1 MADQNNTGGPLS
13 GLKVVEFDGLGPTP
27 FSAMQLADMGA
38 NVIRIARKTGT
49 QAANQFTDVVIR
61 NRSYIELDLKDVNDI
76 AIAKKIV
83 SHSDILI
90 EGFRPGV
97 MERLGLGPSEMLSE
111 NKKLVYGRMTGWGQ
125 KGPLSNTAG
134 HDINYISISGALH
147 AIGTKDTPIAP
158 LNLLGDFAAGS
169 MYLVFGILC
178 AVLHA
183 KQTGQGQV
191 LDGSI
196 VDGTANLM
204 AMMYSMFNFNQWEDR
219 REINLLD
226 GCAPFYTTYKT
237 IIRNTILACFLVVP
251 LSVLFGRNSVYVFI
265 FLIGFVFNEMLH
277 VALAYHQSKGD
288 FVISSKQI
296 IVRTILYGI
305 GGWLI
310 IYFQYSIFWIIVFQT
325 IILIIFY
332 FVAHSSLPTASSNTE
347 NNYSTQDL
355 TSSGRKMVLTTF
367 AAALLSELDIVILGV
382 FYSGPILGVLAWSKR
397 ILEGL
402 YQLVGASLDIVFPE
416 ISKLKNKDEITSVR
430 SKLRIVILISLFI
443 PIAYILLE
451 DIANSVF
458 INILGAE
465 FENLASIFSVVIFS
479 LPFMLWSRI
488 NIIFARAMHY
498 EVNLFKVISAAAFAS
513 FPF

>member
-1 MADQNNTGGPLS
+1 MFATWKKNTFYISLMQIILLIVNFFLITIISREYGAEIYGEYASAKSLS
-13 GLKVVEFDGLGPTP
+13 VLLGTVTVLSLALVVTRT
-27 FSAMQLADMGA
+27 SA
-38 NVIRIARKTGT
+38 NV
-49 QAANQFTDVVIR
+49 
-61 NRSYIELDLKDVNDI
+61 
-76 AIAKKIV
+76 
-83 SHSDILI
+83 
-90 EGFRPGV
+90 
-97 MERLGLGPSEMLSE
+97 E
-111 NKKLVYGRMTGWGQ
+111 NFDK
-125 KGPLSNTAG
+125 
-134 HDINYISISGALH
+134 
-147 AIGTKDTPIAP
+147 
-158 LNLLGDFAAGS
+158 NL
-169 MYLVFGILC
+169 
-178 AVLHA
+178 
-183 KQTGQGQV
+183 
-191 LDGSI
+191 
-196 VDGTANLM
+196 
-204 AMMYSMFNFNQWEDR
+204 
-219 REINLLD
+219 
-226 GCAPFYTTYKT
+226 FYTTYKT

-251 LSVLFGRNSVYVFI
+251 LSALFGRNSIYVFV

-296 IVRTILYGI
+296 IIRTILYGI

-332 FVAHSSLPTASSNTE
+332 FVAHSSLPAESLNSE
-347 NNYSTQDL
+347 NNYSTKDL

-416 ISKLKNKDEITSVR
+416 ISKLKNKHEITSIR
-430 SKLRIVILISLFI
+430 SKLRIVILISLLI
-443 PIAYILLE
+443 PVVYILLE

-458 INILGAE
+458 INVLGAE

-498 EVNLFKVISAAAFAS
+498 EVNLFKVISAAAFSS
-513 FPF
+513 FLIYYINDTYNYFSIEYGILGSQILFSLFTSFLINNQIKKEKDT

>member
-1 MADQNNTGGPLS
+1 MFATWKKNTFYISSMQIILLIVNFFLITIISREYGAEIYGEYASAKSLS
-13 GLKVVEFDGLGPTP
+13 VLLGTVTVLSLALVVTRT
-27 FSAMQLADMGA
+27 SA
-38 NVIRIARKTGT
+38 NVE
-49 QAANQFTDVVIR
+49 NFDR
-61 NRSYIELDLKDVNDI
+61 NL
-76 AIAKKIV
+76 
-83 SHSDILI
+83 
-90 EGFRPGV
+90 
-97 MERLGLGPSEMLSE
+97 
-111 NKKLVYGRMTGWGQ
+111 
-125 KGPLSNTAG
+125 
-134 HDINYISISGALH
+134 
-147 AIGTKDTPIAP
+147 
-158 LNLLGDFAAGS
+158 
-169 MYLVFGILC
+169 
-178 AVLHA
+178 
-183 KQTGQGQV
+183 
-191 LDGSI
+191 
-196 VDGTANLM
+196 
-204 AMMYSMFNFNQWEDR
+204 
-219 REINLLD
+219 
-226 GCAPFYTTYKT
+226 FYTTYKT

-251 LSVLFGRNSVYVFI
+251 LSALFGRNSIYVFI

-332 FVAHSSLPTASSNTE
+332 FVAHSSLPAESSTTE
-347 NNYSTQDL
+347 NNYSTKDL

-416 ISKLKNKDEITSVR
+416 ISKLKNKNAITSIR

-458 INILGAE
+458 INVLGAE

-498 EVNLFKVISAAAFAS
+498 EVNLFKVISAAAFSS
-513 FPF
+513 FLLYYINDTYNYFSIEYGILGSQILFSLFTSFLINNQIKKEKDA

>member
-1 MADQNNTGGPLS
+1 MFATWKKNTFYISLMQIILLIVNFFLITIISREYGAEIYGEYASAKSLS
-13 GLKVVEFDGLGPTP
+13 VLLGTVTVLSLALVVTRT
-27 FSAMQLADMGA
+27 SA
-38 NVIRIARKTGT
+38 NVE
-49 QAANQFTDVVIR
+49 NFDR
-61 NRSYIELDLKDVNDI
+61 NL
-76 AIAKKIV
+76 
-83 SHSDILI
+83 
-90 EGFRPGV
+90 
-97 MERLGLGPSEMLSE
+97 
-111 NKKLVYGRMTGWGQ
+111 
-125 KGPLSNTAG
+125 
-134 HDINYISISGALH
+134 
-147 AIGTKDTPIAP
+147 
-158 LNLLGDFAAGS
+158 
-169 MYLVFGILC
+169 
-178 AVLHA
+178 
-183 KQTGQGQV
+183 
-191 LDGSI
+191 
-196 VDGTANLM
+196 
-204 AMMYSMFNFNQWEDR
+204 
-219 REINLLD
+219 
-226 GCAPFYTTYKT
+226 FYTTYKT

-251 LSVLFGRNSVYVFI
+251 LSALFGRNSIYVFI

-296 IVRTILYGI
+296 IFRTILYGI

-332 FVAHSSLPTASSNTE
+332 FVAHRSLPAESSTTE
-347 NNYSTQDL
+347 NNYSTKDL

-498 EVNLFKVISAAAFAS
+498 EVNLFKVISAAAFSS
-513 FPF
+513 FLLYYINDTYNYFSIEYGILGSQVLFSLFTSFLINNQIKKDKDV

>member
-1 MADQNNTGGPLS
+1 MFATWKKNTFYISLMQIILLIVNFFLITIISREYGAEIYGEYASAKSLS
-13 GLKVVEFDGLGPTP
+13 VLLGTVTVLSLALVVTRT
-27 FSAMQLADMGA
+27 SA
-38 NVIRIARKTGT
+38 NVE
-49 QAANQFTDVVIR
+49 NFDR
-61 NRSYIELDLKDVNDI
+61 NL
-76 AIAKKIV
+76 
-83 SHSDILI
+83 
-90 EGFRPGV
+90 
-97 MERLGLGPSEMLSE
+97 
-111 NKKLVYGRMTGWGQ
+111 
-125 KGPLSNTAG
+125 
-134 HDINYISISGALH
+134 
-147 AIGTKDTPIAP
+147 
-158 LNLLGDFAAGS
+158 
-169 MYLVFGILC
+169 
-178 AVLHA
+178 
-183 KQTGQGQV
+183 
-191 LDGSI
+191 
-196 VDGTANLM
+196 
-204 AMMYSMFNFNQWEDR
+204 
-219 REINLLD
+219 
-226 GCAPFYTTYKT
+226 FYTTYKT

-251 LSVLFGRNSVYVFI
+251 LSALFGRNSIYVFV

-296 IVRTILYGI
+296 IIRTILYGI

-332 FVAHSSLPTASSNTE
+332 FVAHRSLPAESSTTE
-347 NNYSTQDL
+347 NNYSTKDL

-416 ISKLKNKDEITSVR
+416 ISKLKNKNEITSIR
-430 SKLRIVILISLFI
+430 SKLRIVILISLLI
-443 PIAYILLE
+443 PTTYILLE
-451 DIANSVF
+451 DIANSIFTNV
-458 INILGAE
+458 LGAE

-498 EVNLFKVISAAAFAS
+498 EVNLFKVISAAAFSS
-513 FPF
+513 FLLYYINDTYNYFSIEYGILGSQILFSLFTSFLINNQIKKEKDA

>member
-1 MADQNNTGGPLS
+1 MFATWKKNTLYISSMQIILLIVNFFLITIISREYGAEIYGEYASAKSLS
-13 GLKVVEFDGLGPTP
+13 VLLGTVTVLSLALVVTRT
-27 FSAMQLADMGA
+27 SA
-38 NVIRIARKTGT
+38 NVE
-49 QAANQFTDVVIR
+49 NFDR
-61 NRSYIELDLKDVNDI
+61 NL
-76 AIAKKIV
+76 
-83 SHSDILI
+83 
-90 EGFRPGV
+90 
-97 MERLGLGPSEMLSE
+97 
-111 NKKLVYGRMTGWGQ
+111 
-125 KGPLSNTAG
+125 
-134 HDINYISISGALH
+134 
-147 AIGTKDTPIAP
+147 
-158 LNLLGDFAAGS
+158 
-169 MYLVFGILC
+169 
-178 AVLHA
+178 
-183 KQTGQGQV
+183 
-191 LDGSI
+191 
-196 VDGTANLM
+196 
-204 AMMYSMFNFNQWEDR
+204 
-219 REINLLD
+219 
-226 GCAPFYTTYKT
+226 FYTTYKT

-251 LSVLFGRNSVYVFI
+251 LSALFGRNSVYVFI

-296 IVRTILYGI
+296 IIRTILYGI

-332 FVAHSSLPTASSNTE
+332 FVAHSSLPAESSTTE

-416 ISKLKNKDEITSVR
+416 ISKLKNKNEITSIR

-443 PIAYILLE
+443 PIAYVLLE
-451 DIANSVF
+451 DIANNVF
-458 INILGAE
+458 INVLGAE

-498 EVNLFKVISAAAFAS
+498 EVNLFKVISAAAFSS
-513 FPF
+513 FLLYYINDTYNYFSIEYGILGSQILFSLFTSFLINNQIKKEKDA

>member
-1 MADQNNTGGPLS
+1 MFATWKKNTFYISSMQIILLIVNFFLITIISREYGAEIYGEYASAKSLS
-13 GLKVVEFDGLGPTP
+13 VLLGTVTVLSLALVVTRT
-27 FSAMQLADMGA
+27 SA
-38 NVIRIARKTGT
+38 NVE
-49 QAANQFTDVVIR
+49 NFD
-61 NRSYIELDLKDVNDI
+61 RSL
-76 AIAKKIV
+76 
-83 SHSDILI
+83 
-90 EGFRPGV
+90 
-97 MERLGLGPSEMLSE
+97 
-111 NKKLVYGRMTGWGQ
+111 
-125 KGPLSNTAG
+125 
-134 HDINYISISGALH
+134 
-147 AIGTKDTPIAP
+147 
-158 LNLLGDFAAGS
+158 
-169 MYLVFGILC
+169 
-178 AVLHA
+178 
-183 KQTGQGQV
+183 
-191 LDGSI
+191 
-196 VDGTANLM
+196 
-204 AMMYSMFNFNQWEDR
+204 
-219 REINLLD
+219 
-226 GCAPFYTTYKT
+226 FYTTYKT

-251 LSVLFGRNSVYVFI
+251 LSALFGRNSIYVFI

-296 IVRTILYGI
+296 IIRTILYGI

-332 FVAHSSLPTASSNTE
+332 FVAHSSLPAESSTTE
-347 NNYSTQDL
+347 NNYSTKDL

-416 ISKLKNKDEITSVR
+416 ISKLKNKNEITSIR
-430 SKLRIVILISLFI
+430 SKLRIVILISLLI
-443 PIAYILLE
+443 PTAYILLE

-458 INILGAE
+458 INVLGAE

-498 EVNLFKVISAAAFAS
+498 EVNLFKVISAAAFSS
-513 FPF
+513 FLLYYINDTYNYFSIEYGILGSQVLFSLFTSFLINNQIKKDKDV

>member
-1 MADQNNTGGPLS
+1 MFATWKKNTFYISSMQIILLIVNFFLITIISREYGAEIYGEYASAKSLS
-13 GLKVVEFDGLGPTP
+13 VLLGTVTVLSLALVVTRT
-27 FSAMQLADMGA
+27 SA
-38 NVIRIARKTGT
+38 NVE
-49 QAANQFTDVVIR
+49 NFDR
-61 NRSYIELDLKDVNDI
+61 NL
-76 AIAKKIV
+76 
-83 SHSDILI
+83 
-90 EGFRPGV
+90 
-97 MERLGLGPSEMLSE
+97 
-111 NKKLVYGRMTGWGQ
+111 
-125 KGPLSNTAG
+125 
-134 HDINYISISGALH
+134 
-147 AIGTKDTPIAP
+147 
-158 LNLLGDFAAGS
+158 
-169 MYLVFGILC
+169 
-178 AVLHA
+178 
-183 KQTGQGQV
+183 
-191 LDGSI
+191 
-196 VDGTANLM
+196 
-204 AMMYSMFNFNQWEDR
+204 
-219 REINLLD
+219 
-226 GCAPFYTTYKT
+226 FYTTYKT

-251 LSVLFGRNSVYVFI
+251 LSALFGRNSIYVFI

-332 FVAHSSLPTASSNTE
+332 FVAHSSLPAESSTTE
-347 NNYSTQDL
+347 NNYSTKDL

-416 ISKLKNKDEITSVR
+416 ISKLKNKNEITSIR
-430 SKLRIVILISLFI
+430 SKLRIVILISLLI
-443 PIAYILLE
+443 PTAYILLE

-458 INILGAE
+458 INVLGAE

-498 EVNLFKVISAAAFAS
+498 EVNLFKVISAAAFSS
-513 FPF
+513 FLLYYINDTYNYFSIEYGILGSQILFSLFTSFLINNQIKKEKDA

>member
-1 MADQNNTGGPLS
+1 MFATWKKNTFYISLMQIILLIVNFFLITIISREYGAEIYGEYASAKSLS
-13 GLKVVEFDGLGPTP
+13 VLLGTVTVLSLALVVTRT
-27 FSAMQLADMGA
+27 SA
-38 NVIRIARKTGT
+38 NVE
-49 QAANQFTDVVIR
+49 NFDR
-61 NRSYIELDLKDVNDI
+61 NL
-76 AIAKKIV
+76 
-83 SHSDILI
+83 
-90 EGFRPGV
+90 
-97 MERLGLGPSEMLSE
+97 
-111 NKKLVYGRMTGWGQ
+111 
-125 KGPLSNTAG
+125 
-134 HDINYISISGALH
+134 
-147 AIGTKDTPIAP
+147 
-158 LNLLGDFAAGS
+158 
-169 MYLVFGILC
+169 
-178 AVLHA
+178 
-183 KQTGQGQV
+183 
-191 LDGSI
+191 
-196 VDGTANLM
+196 
-204 AMMYSMFNFNQWEDR
+204 
-219 REINLLD
+219 
-226 GCAPFYTTYKT
+226 FYTTYKT

-251 LSVLFGRNSVYVFI
+251 LSALFGRNSIYVFI

-296 IVRTILYGI
+296 IFRTILYGI

-332 FVAHSSLPTASSNTE
+332 FVAHISLPAESSTTE
-347 NNYSTQDL
+347 NNYSTKDL

-416 ISKLKNKDEITSVR
+416 ISKLKNKNEITSIR
-430 SKLRIVILISLFI
+430 SKLRIVILISLLI

-458 INILGAE
+458 INVLGAE

-498 EVNLFKVISAAAFAS
+498 EVNLFKVISAAAFSS
-513 FPF
+513 FLLYYINETYNYFSIEYGILGSQILFSLFTSFLINNQIKKEKDT

>member
-1 MADQNNTGGPLS
+1 MFATWKKNTFYISLMQIILLIVNFFLITIISREYGAEIYGEYASAKSLS
-13 GLKVVEFDGLGPTP
+13 VLLGTVTVLSLALVVTRT
-27 FSAMQLADMGA
+27 SA
-38 NVIRIARKTGT
+38 NVES
-49 QAANQFTDVVIR
+49 FDR
-61 NRSYIELDLKDVNDI
+61 NL
-76 AIAKKIV
+76 
-83 SHSDILI
+83 
-90 EGFRPGV
+90 
-97 MERLGLGPSEMLSE
+97 
-111 NKKLVYGRMTGWGQ
+111 
-125 KGPLSNTAG
+125 
-134 HDINYISISGALH
+134 
-147 AIGTKDTPIAP
+147 
-158 LNLLGDFAAGS
+158 
-169 MYLVFGILC
+169 
-178 AVLHA
+178 
-183 KQTGQGQV
+183 
-191 LDGSI
+191 
-196 VDGTANLM
+196 
-204 AMMYSMFNFNQWEDR
+204 
-219 REINLLD
+219 
-226 GCAPFYTTYKT
+226 FYTTYKT

-251 LSVLFGRNSVYVFI
+251 LSTLFGRNSIYVFI

-296 IVRTILYGI
+296 IIRTILYGI

-332 FVAHSSLPTASSNTE
+332 FVAHSSLPAGSSPAE
-347 NNYSTQDL
+347 NNHSTQDL
-355 TSSGRKMVLTTF
+355 ASSGRKMVLTTF

-416 ISKLKNKDEITSVR
+416 ISKLKNKNEISSVR
-430 SKLRIVILISLFI
+430 SKLRIVILISLLI
-443 PIAYILLE
+443 PAAYILLE

-458 INILGAE
+458 INVLGGE

-498 EVNLFKVISAAAFAS
+498 EVNLFKVIAAAAFSS
-513 FPF
+513 FLLYYINDTYNYFSIEYGILGSQILFSLFTSFLINNQIKKEKDA

>member
-1 MADQNNTGGPLS
+1 MFATWKKNTFYISLMQIILLIVNFFLITIISREYGAEIYGEYASAKSLS
-13 GLKVVEFDGLGPTP
+13 VLLGTVTVLSLALVVTRT
-27 FSAMQLADMGA
+27 SA
-38 NVIRIARKTGT
+38 NVE
-49 QAANQFTDVVIR
+49 NFDR
-61 NRSYIELDLKDVNDI
+61 NL
-76 AIAKKIV
+76 
-83 SHSDILI
+83 
-90 EGFRPGV
+90 
-97 MERLGLGPSEMLSE
+97 
-111 NKKLVYGRMTGWGQ
+111 
-125 KGPLSNTAG
+125 
-134 HDINYISISGALH
+134 
-147 AIGTKDTPIAP
+147 
-158 LNLLGDFAAGS
+158 
-169 MYLVFGILC
+169 
-178 AVLHA
+178 
-183 KQTGQGQV
+183 
-191 LDGSI
+191 
-196 VDGTANLM
+196 
-204 AMMYSMFNFNQWEDR
+204 
-219 REINLLD
+219 
-226 GCAPFYTTYKT
+226 FYTTYKT

-251 LSVLFGRNSVYVFI
+251 LSALFGRNSIYVFI

-296 IVRTILYGI
+296 IFRTILYGI

-332 FVAHSSLPTASSNTE
+332 FVAHRSLPAESSTTE
-347 NNYSTQDL
+347 NNYSTKDL

-416 ISKLKNKDEITSVR
+416 ISKLKNKNEITSIR
-430 SKLRIVILISLFI
+430 SKLRIVILISLLI
-443 PIAYILLE
+443 PTAYILLE

-458 INILGAE
+458 INVLGAE

-498 EVNLFKVISAAAFAS
+498 EVNLFKVISAAAFSS
-513 FPF
+513 FLLYYINDTYNYFSIEYGILGSQILFSLFTSFLINNQIKKEKDT

>member
-1 MADQNNTGGPLS
+1 MFATWKKNTFYISLMQIILLIVNFFLITIISREYGAEIYGEYASAKSLS
-13 GLKVVEFDGLGPTP
+13 VLLGTVTVLSLALVVTRT
-27 FSAMQLADMGA
+27 SA
-38 NVIRIARKTGT
+38 NVE
-49 QAANQFTDVVIR
+49 NFDR
-61 NRSYIELDLKDVNDI
+61 NL
-76 AIAKKIV
+76 
-83 SHSDILI
+83 
-90 EGFRPGV
+90 
-97 MERLGLGPSEMLSE
+97 
-111 NKKLVYGRMTGWGQ
+111 
-125 KGPLSNTAG
+125 
-134 HDINYISISGALH
+134 
-147 AIGTKDTPIAP
+147 
-158 LNLLGDFAAGS
+158 
-169 MYLVFGILC
+169 
-178 AVLHA
+178 
-183 KQTGQGQV
+183 
-191 LDGSI
+191 
-196 VDGTANLM
+196 
-204 AMMYSMFNFNQWEDR
+204 
-219 REINLLD
+219 
-226 GCAPFYTTYKT
+226 FYTTYKT

-251 LSVLFGRNSVYVFI
+251 LSALFGRNSIYVFI

-296 IVRTILYGI
+296 IIRTILYGI

-332 FVAHSSLPTASSNTE
+332 FVAHSSLPAESSPTE
-347 NNYSTQDL
+347 NNYSTKDL

-416 ISKLKNKDEITSVR
+416 ISKLKNKNEITSIR
-430 SKLRIVILISLFI
+430 SKLRIVILISLLI
-443 PIAYILLE
+443 PTAYILLE

-458 INILGAE
+458 INVLGAE

-498 EVNLFKVISAAAFAS
+498 EVNLFKVISAAAFCS
-513 FPF
+513 FLLYYINDTYNYFSIEYGILGSQILFSLFTSFLINNQIKKEKGT

>member
-1 MADQNNTGGPLS
+1 MFATWKKNTFYISLMQIILLIVNFFLITIISREYGAEIYGEYASAKSLS
-13 GLKVVEFDGLGPTP
+13 VLLGTVTVLSLALVVTRT
-27 FSAMQLADMGA
+27 SA
-38 NVIRIARKTGT
+38 NVE
-49 QAANQFTDVVIR
+49 NFDR
-61 NRSYIELDLKDVNDI
+61 NL
-76 AIAKKIV
+76 
-83 SHSDILI
+83 
-90 EGFRPGV
+90 
-97 MERLGLGPSEMLSE
+97 
-111 NKKLVYGRMTGWGQ
+111 
-125 KGPLSNTAG
+125 
-134 HDINYISISGALH
+134 
-147 AIGTKDTPIAP
+147 
-158 LNLLGDFAAGS
+158 
-169 MYLVFGILC
+169 
-178 AVLHA
+178 
-183 KQTGQGQV
+183 
-191 LDGSI
+191 
-196 VDGTANLM
+196 
-204 AMMYSMFNFNQWEDR
+204 
-219 REINLLD
+219 
-226 GCAPFYTTYKT
+226 FYTTYKT
-237 IIRNTILACFLVVP
+237 IIRNTILACFLVLP
-251 LSVLFGRNSVYVFI
+251 LSALFGRNSIYVFI

-296 IVRTILYGI
+296 IIRTILYGI

-332 FVAHSSLPTASSNTE
+332 FVAHSSLPAESSTTE

-416 ISKLKNKDEITSVR
+416 ISKLKNKNEITSIR

-451 DIANSVF
+451 DIANNVF
-458 INILGAE
+458 INVLGAE

-498 EVNLFKVISAAAFAS
+498 EVNLFKVISAAAFSS
-513 FPF
+513 FLLYYINDTYNYFPIEYGILVSQILFSLFTSFLVNNQIRKEKDT

>member
-1 MADQNNTGGPLS
+1 MFATWKKNTFYISLMQIILLIVNFFLITIISREYGAEIYGEYASAKSLS
-13 GLKVVEFDGLGPTP
+13 VLLGTVTVLSLALVVTRT
-27 FSAMQLADMGA
+27 SA
-38 NVIRIARKTGT
+38 NVE
-49 QAANQFTDVVIR
+49 NFDR
-61 NRSYIELDLKDVNDI
+61 NL
-76 AIAKKIV
+76 
-83 SHSDILI
+83 
-90 EGFRPGV
+90 
-97 MERLGLGPSEMLSE
+97 
-111 NKKLVYGRMTGWGQ
+111 
-125 KGPLSNTAG
+125 
-134 HDINYISISGALH
+134 
-147 AIGTKDTPIAP
+147 
-158 LNLLGDFAAGS
+158 
-169 MYLVFGILC
+169 
-178 AVLHA
+178 
-183 KQTGQGQV
+183 
-191 LDGSI
+191 
-196 VDGTANLM
+196 
-204 AMMYSMFNFNQWEDR
+204 
-219 REINLLD
+219 
-226 GCAPFYTTYKT
+226 FYTTYKT

-251 LSVLFGRNSVYVFI
+251 LSALFGRNSIYVFI

-296 IVRTILYGI
+296 IIRTILYGI

-332 FVAHSSLPTASSNTE
+332 FVAHSSLPAESSPTE
-347 NNYSTQDL
+347 NNYSTKDL

-416 ISKLKNKDEITSVR
+416 ISKLKNKNEITSIR
-430 SKLRIVILISLFI
+430 SKLRIVILISLLI

-458 INILGAE
+458 INVLGVE

-498 EVNLFKVISAAAFAS
+498 EVNLFKVISAAAFSS
-513 FPF
+513 FLLYYINDTYDYFSIEYGILGSQILFSLFTSFLINNQIKKEKDT

>member
-1 MADQNNTGGPLS
+1 MFATWKKNTFYISLMQIILLIVNFFLITIISREYGAEIYGEYASAKSLS
-13 GLKVVEFDGLGPTP
+13 VLLGTVTVLSLALVVTRT
-27 FSAMQLADMGA
+27 SA
-38 NVIRIARKTGT
+38 NVEK
-49 QAANQFTDVVIR
+49 FDR
-61 NRSYIELDLKDVNDI
+61 NL
-76 AIAKKIV
+76 
-83 SHSDILI
+83 
-90 EGFRPGV
+90 
-97 MERLGLGPSEMLSE
+97 
-111 NKKLVYGRMTGWGQ
+111 
-125 KGPLSNTAG
+125 
-134 HDINYISISGALH
+134 
-147 AIGTKDTPIAP
+147 
-158 LNLLGDFAAGS
+158 
-169 MYLVFGILC
+169 
-178 AVLHA
+178 
-183 KQTGQGQV
+183 
-191 LDGSI
+191 
-196 VDGTANLM
+196 
-204 AMMYSMFNFNQWEDR
+204 
-219 REINLLD
+219 
-226 GCAPFYTTYKT
+226 FYTTYKT

-251 LSVLFGRNSVYVFI
+251 LSALFGRNSIYVFI

-332 FVAHSSLPTASSNTE
+332 FVAHSSLPAESSPTE
-347 NNYSTQDL
+347 NNYSTKEL

-416 ISKLKNKDEITSVR
+416 ISKLKNKNEITSIR
-430 SKLRIVILISLFI
+430 SKLRIVILISLLI
-443 PIAYILLE
+443 PTAYILLE

-458 INILGAE
+458 INVLGAE

-498 EVNLFKVISAAAFAS
+498 EVNLFKVISAAAFSS
-513 FPF
+513 FLLYYINDTYNYFSIEYGILGSQILFSLFTSFLINNQIKKEKDA

>member
-1 MADQNNTGGPLS
+1 MFATWKKNTFYISLMQIILLIVNFFLITIISREYGAEIYGEYASAKSLS
-13 GLKVVEFDGLGPTP
+13 VLLGTVTVLSLALVVTRT
-27 FSAMQLADMGA
+27 SA
-38 NVIRIARKTGT
+38 NVE
-49 QAANQFTDVVIR
+49 NFDR
-61 NRSYIELDLKDVNDI
+61 NL
-76 AIAKKIV
+76 
-83 SHSDILI
+83 
-90 EGFRPGV
+90 
-97 MERLGLGPSEMLSE
+97 
-111 NKKLVYGRMTGWGQ
+111 
-125 KGPLSNTAG
+125 
-134 HDINYISISGALH
+134 
-147 AIGTKDTPIAP
+147 
-158 LNLLGDFAAGS
+158 
-169 MYLVFGILC
+169 
-178 AVLHA
+178 
-183 KQTGQGQV
+183 
-191 LDGSI
+191 
-196 VDGTANLM
+196 
-204 AMMYSMFNFNQWEDR
+204 
-219 REINLLD
+219 
-226 GCAPFYTTYKT
+226 FYTTYKT
-237 IIRNTILACFLVVP
+237 IIRNTLLACFLVVS
-251 LSVLFGRNSVYVFI
+251 LSVLFGRNSIYVFI

-332 FVAHSSLPTASSNTE
+332 FVAHRSLPAESSTTE
-347 NNYSTQDL
+347 NNYSTKDL

-416 ISKLKNKDEITSVR
+416 ISKLKDKNEITSIR

-458 INILGAE
+458 INVLGAE

-498 EVNLFKVISAAAFAS
+498 EVNLFKVISAAAFSS
-513 FPF
+513 FLLYYINDTYNYFSIEYGILGSQILFSLFTSFLINNQIKKEKDT

>member
-1 MADQNNTGGPLS
+1 MFATWKKNTFYISLMQIILLIVNFFLITIISREYGAEIYGEYASAKSLS
-13 GLKVVEFDGLGPTP
+13 VLLGTVTVLSLALVVTRT
-27 FSAMQLADMGA
+27 SA
-38 NVIRIARKTGT
+38 NVE
-49 QAANQFTDVVIR
+49 NFDR
-61 NRSYIELDLKDVNDI
+61 NL
-76 AIAKKIV
+76 
-83 SHSDILI
+83 
-90 EGFRPGV
+90 
-97 MERLGLGPSEMLSE
+97 
-111 NKKLVYGRMTGWGQ
+111 
-125 KGPLSNTAG
+125 
-134 HDINYISISGALH
+134 
-147 AIGTKDTPIAP
+147 
-158 LNLLGDFAAGS
+158 
-169 MYLVFGILC
+169 
-178 AVLHA
+178 
-183 KQTGQGQV
+183 
-191 LDGSI
+191 
-196 VDGTANLM
+196 
-204 AMMYSMFNFNQWEDR
+204 
-219 REINLLD
+219 
-226 GCAPFYTTYKT
+226 FYTTYKT

-251 LSVLFGRNSVYVFI
+251 LSALFGRNSIYVFI

-296 IVRTILYGI
+296 IIRTILYGI

-332 FVAHSSLPTASSNTE
+332 FVAHSSLPAESSPTE
-347 NNYSTQDL
+347 NNYSTKDL

-416 ISKLKNKDEITSVR
+416 ISKLKNKNEITSIR

-443 PIAYILLE
+443 PIAYILLV

-458 INILGAE
+458 INVLGAE

-498 EVNLFKVISAAAFAS
+498 EVNLFKVISAAAFSS
-513 FPF
+513 FLLYYINDTYNYFSIEYGILGSQILFSLFTSFLINNQIKKEKDT

>member
-1 MADQNNTGGPLS
+1 MFATWKKNTFYISLMQIILLIVNFFLITIISREYGAEIYGEYASAKSLS
-13 GLKVVEFDGLGPTP
+13 VLLGTVTVLSLALVVTRT
-27 FSAMQLADMGA
+27 SA
-38 NVIRIARKTGT
+38 NVE
-49 QAANQFTDVVIR
+49 NFDR
-61 NRSYIELDLKDVNDI
+61 NL
-76 AIAKKIV
+76 
-83 SHSDILI
+83 
-90 EGFRPGV
+90 
-97 MERLGLGPSEMLSE
+97 
-111 NKKLVYGRMTGWGQ
+111 
-125 KGPLSNTAG
+125 
-134 HDINYISISGALH
+134 
-147 AIGTKDTPIAP
+147 
-158 LNLLGDFAAGS
+158 
-169 MYLVFGILC
+169 
-178 AVLHA
+178 
-183 KQTGQGQV
+183 
-191 LDGSI
+191 
-196 VDGTANLM
+196 
-204 AMMYSMFNFNQWEDR
+204 
-219 REINLLD
+219 
-226 GCAPFYTTYKT
+226 FYTTYKT

-251 LSVLFGRNSVYVFI
+251 LSTLFGRNSIYVFI

-296 IVRTILYGI
+296 IIRTILYGI

-332 FVAHSSLPTASSNTE
+332 FVAHSSLPAGSSPAE
-347 NNYSTQDL
+347 NNHSTQDL

-416 ISKLKNKDEITSVR
+416 ISKLKNKNEISSVR
-430 SKLRIVILISLFI
+430 SKLRIVILISLLI
-443 PIAYILLE
+443 PAAYILLE

-458 INILGAE
+458 INVLGGE

-498 EVNLFKVISAAAFAS
+498 EVNLFKVIAAAAFSS
-513 FPF
+513 FLLYYINDTYNYFSIEYGILGSQILFSLFTSFLINNQIKKEKDA

>member
-1 MADQNNTGGPLS
+1 MFATWKKNTFYISLMQIILLIVNFFLITIISREYGAEIYGEYASAKSLS
-13 GLKVVEFDGLGPTP
+13 VLLGTVTVLSLALVVTRT
-27 FSAMQLADMGA
+27 SA
-38 NVIRIARKTGT
+38 NVE
-49 QAANQFTDVVIR
+49 NFDR
-61 NRSYIELDLKDVNDI
+61 NL
-76 AIAKKIV
+76 
-83 SHSDILI
+83 
-90 EGFRPGV
+90 
-97 MERLGLGPSEMLSE
+97 
-111 NKKLVYGRMTGWGQ
+111 
-125 KGPLSNTAG
+125 
-134 HDINYISISGALH
+134 
-147 AIGTKDTPIAP
+147 
-158 LNLLGDFAAGS
+158 
-169 MYLVFGILC
+169 
-178 AVLHA
+178 
-183 KQTGQGQV
+183 
-191 LDGSI
+191 
-196 VDGTANLM
+196 
-204 AMMYSMFNFNQWEDR
+204 
-219 REINLLD
+219 
-226 GCAPFYTTYKT
+226 FYTTYKT

-251 LSVLFGRNSVYVFI
+251 LSALFGRNSIYVFI

-296 IVRTILYGI
+296 IIRTILYGI

-332 FVAHSSLPTASSNTE
+332 FVAHSSLPAESSPTE
-347 NNYSTQDL
+347 NNYSTKEL

-416 ISKLKNKDEITSVR
+416 ISKLKNKNEITSIR
-430 SKLRIVILISLFI
+430 SKLRIVILISLLI
-443 PIAYILLE
+443 PTAYILLE

-458 INILGAE
+458 INVLGAE

-498 EVNLFKVISAAAFAS
+498 EVNLFKVISAAAFSS
-513 FPF
+513 FLLYYINDTYNYFSIEYGILGSQILFSFFTSFLINNQIKKEKDT

>member
-1 MADQNNTGGPLS
+1 MFATWKKNTFYISLMQIILLIVNFFLITIISREYGAEIYGEYASAKSLAVLLGTVTVLS
-13 GLKVVEFDGLGPTP
+13 LALVVTRT
-27 FSAMQLADMGA
+27 SA
-38 NVIRIARKTGT
+38 NVE
-49 QAANQFTDVVIR
+49 NFDR
-61 NRSYIELDLKDVNDI
+61 NL
-76 AIAKKIV
+76 
-83 SHSDILI
+83 
-90 EGFRPGV
+90 
-97 MERLGLGPSEMLSE
+97 
-111 NKKLVYGRMTGWGQ
+111 
-125 KGPLSNTAG
+125 
-134 HDINYISISGALH
+134 
-147 AIGTKDTPIAP
+147 
-158 LNLLGDFAAGS
+158 
-169 MYLVFGILC
+169 
-178 AVLHA
+178 
-183 KQTGQGQV
+183 
-191 LDGSI
+191 
-196 VDGTANLM
+196 
-204 AMMYSMFNFNQWEDR
+204 
-219 REINLLD
+219 
-226 GCAPFYTTYKT
+226 FYTTYKT

-251 LSVLFGRNSVYVFI
+251 LSALFGRNSIYVFI

-296 IVRTILYGI
+296 ITRTILYGI

-332 FVAHSSLPTASSNTE
+332 FVAHSSLPAESAPTK
-347 NNYSTQDL
+347 NNYSTKDL

-416 ISKLKNKDEITSVR
+416 ISKLKNKNEITSIR
-430 SKLRIVILISLFI
+430 SKLRIVILISLLI
-443 PIAYILLE
+443 PTAYILLE

-458 INILGAE
+458 INVLGAE

-498 EVNLFKVISAAAFAS
+498 EVNLFKVISAAAFSS
-513 FPF
+513 FLLYYINDTYNYFSIEYGILGSQILFSLFTSFLINNQIKKEKDS

>member
-1 MADQNNTGGPLS
+1 MFTTWKKNTFYISLMQIILLIVNFFLITIISREYGAEIYGEYASAKSLS
-13 GLKVVEFDGLGPTP
+13 VLLGTVTVLSLALVVTRT
-27 FSAMQLADMGA
+27 SA
-38 NVIRIARKTGT
+38 NVE
-49 QAANQFTDVVIR
+49 NFDR
-61 NRSYIELDLKDVNDI
+61 NL
-76 AIAKKIV
+76 
-83 SHSDILI
+83 
-90 EGFRPGV
+90 
-97 MERLGLGPSEMLSE
+97 
-111 NKKLVYGRMTGWGQ
+111 
-125 KGPLSNTAG
+125 
-134 HDINYISISGALH
+134 
-147 AIGTKDTPIAP
+147 
-158 LNLLGDFAAGS
+158 
-169 MYLVFGILC
+169 
-178 AVLHA
+178 
-183 KQTGQGQV
+183 
-191 LDGSI
+191 
-196 VDGTANLM
+196 
-204 AMMYSMFNFNQWEDR
+204 
-219 REINLLD
+219 
-226 GCAPFYTTYKT
+226 FYTTYKT

-251 LSVLFGRNSVYVFI
+251 LSALFGRNSIYVFI

-296 IVRTILYGI
+296 IFRTILYGI

-332 FVAHSSLPTASSNTE
+332 FVAHSSLPAESSTTE
-347 NNYSTQDL
+347 NNYSTKDL

-416 ISKLKNKDEITSVR
+416 ISKLKNKNEITSIR

-458 INILGAE
+458 INVLGAE

-498 EVNLFKVISAAAFAS
+498 EVNLFKVISAAAFSS
-513 FPF
+513 FLLYYINDTYNYFSIEYGILGSQILFSLFTSFLINNQIKKEKDT

>member
-1 MADQNNTGGPLS
+1 MFATWKKNTFYISLMQIILLIVNFFLITIISREYGAEIYGEYASAKSLS
-13 GLKVVEFDGLGPTP
+13 VLLGTVTVLSLALVVTRT
-27 FSAMQLADMGA
+27 SA
-38 NVIRIARKTGT
+38 NVE
-49 QAANQFTDVVIR
+49 NFDR
-61 NRSYIELDLKDVNDI
+61 NL
-76 AIAKKIV
+76 
-83 SHSDILI
+83 
-90 EGFRPGV
+90 
-97 MERLGLGPSEMLSE
+97 
-111 NKKLVYGRMTGWGQ
+111 
-125 KGPLSNTAG
+125 
-134 HDINYISISGALH
+134 
-147 AIGTKDTPIAP
+147 
-158 LNLLGDFAAGS
+158 
-169 MYLVFGILC
+169 
-178 AVLHA
+178 
-183 KQTGQGQV
+183 
-191 LDGSI
+191 
-196 VDGTANLM
+196 
-204 AMMYSMFNFNQWEDR
+204 
-219 REINLLD
+219 
-226 GCAPFYTTYKT
+226 FYTTYKT

-251 LSVLFGRNSVYVFI
+251 LSALFGRNSIYVFI

-332 FVAHSSLPTASSNTE
+332 FVAHRSLPAESSTTE
-347 NNYSTQDL
+347 NNYSTKDL

-416 ISKLKNKDEITSVR
+416 ISKLKNKNEITSIR
-430 SKLRIVILISLFI
+430 SKLRIVILISLLI
-443 PIAYILLE
+443 PTAYILLE

-458 INILGAE
+458 INVLGAE

-498 EVNLFKVISAAAFAS
+498 EVNLFKVISAAAFSS
-513 FPF
+513 FLLYYINDTYNYFSIEYGILGSQILFSLFTSFLINNQIKKEKDT